1 MLSVYLSASAN
12 RLAWHYFMILNY
24 NYVIEFCMQ
33 SDYIRIFIILWKYGY
48 NHNPKNFCENN
59 LYFMIL
65 NAHLKIWVEIF
76 VRKKVFMFDNGKN
89 FDVFADYE

>member
-1 MLSVYLSASAN
+1 
-12 RLAWHYFMILNY
+12 
-24 NYVIEFCMQ
+24 
-33 SDYIRIFIILWKYGY
+33 
-48 NHNPKNFCENN
+48 
-59 LYFMIL
+59 MIL